1 MERLIRSKAEVKI
14 LGVVL
19 FREGLHLR
27 DIARTA
33 DVSVS
38 ETKRELDILHSI
50 GLLKKEK
57 RGNQIIFTID
67 KDCGFYQDLKAL
79 YQKTEGMFA
88 ELKGALS
95 NRNDIAYAFI
105 YGSVASGM
113 EKQHSDI
120 DLLVVGSINE
130 DELAGLVF
138 RIQEH
143 ASRAI
148 NYILWPKNT
157 FMSKVNSPFLGN
169 ILRKKIVWI
178 AGDEDEFAGI
188 VAQRTG
194 QKDRS

>member
-1 MERLIRSKAEVKI
+1 MLERLIRSKAEVKI

-113 EKQHSDI
+113 EN
-120 DLLVVGSINE
+120 SI
-130 DELAGLVF
+130 
-138 RIQEH
+138 
-143 ASRAI
+143 AI
-148 NYILWPKNT
+148 LIC
-157 FMSKVNSPFLGN
+157 SS
-169 ILRKKIVWI
+169 
-178 AGDEDEFAGI
+178 
-188 VAQRTG
+188 
-194 QKDRS
+194 